1 MPVKIIEDDN
11 DNTDNYAYD
20 TLTDT
25 DDIDDLQAITISP
38 GGWSYHMPVA
48 LER

>member
-1 MPVKIIEDDN
+1 MFWRDIKELCLIYILKIIIEDDN

-25 DDIDDLQAITISP
+25 DDIDDL
-38 GGWSYHMPVA
+38 
-48 LER
+48 